1 METTIK
7 IFSSIFFIGYML
19 AAFVWPSYRT
29 WKQTGI
35 NPLTFGI
42 TDSAH
47 DFVGKW
53 FKITIALIPVNIVL
67 QWFDLQQ
74 HILPLTYFEI
84 PILQFF
90 GIILCLIS
98 WIWTMIAQWQMGNS
112 WRIGIDE
119 RNKSQFV
126 TKGLFGI
133 SRNPIFFGML
143 LTLVGYLFLIP
154 NALSVLTLVCGYLLM
169 QVQIR
174 LEEEFLS
181 KQFGESYFQYK
192 NKVRRWI

>member
-1 METTIK
+1 METTTK
-7 IFSSIFFIGYML
+7 NFASIFFIGYML
-19 AAFVWPSYRT
+19 AAFVWPTYRT
-29 WKQTGI
+29 WRQTGI
-35 NPLTFGI
+35 NPLTFGNS
-42 TDSAH
+42 DSAH

-67 QWFDLQQ
+67 QWLDLQ
-74 HILPLTYFEI
+74 HYALPLRYLEI
-84 PILQFF
+84 PVLQVL
-90 GIILCLIS
+90 GIVLCLIS
-98 WIWTMIAQWQMGNS
+98 WLWTLVAQWQMGNS

-119 RNKSQFV
+119 KHKSEFV

-143 LTLVGYLFLIP
+143 LTLTGYLLLIP

-169 QVQIR
+169 QIQIR

-181 KQFGESYFQYK
+181 NQYNESYKRYK
-192 NKVRRWI
+192 NEVRRWI